1 MTNQAAPAQHQF
13 IPNLCGAHAVLMV
26 MLVAEL
32 VAIVLALM
40 AGYYRSINVVDLV
53 RLSFFVQWLG
63 LSSAAFLCWGR
74 VWLNRLP
81 VALAAITVVLLVA
94 VDTLLLSLAV
104 QWLDNWLAG
113 RGVFTSLSVATLAS
127 NVSIAIILS
136 GMVMRYFY
144 VQEALRLQRE
154 AELEARIQ
162 ALQSRIRPHFLF
174 NSMNIIAS
182 LVSIDP
188 DAAEQVIDD
197 LSQLF
202 RASLKDSGEQVSV
215 AEELQL
221 CRHYA
226 RIEQWRLGERLTV
239 NWQIDPQVLRQPLPL
254 LTLQPLLENAVYHG
268 IQPLAAGGRVDVSC
282 RREKDSVL
290 LAVSNPQAAG
300 QRRHQG
306 NRMAQEN
313 VRHRLAALY
322 GKQAGLEVSE
332 SAEQYRVEI
341 YYPYNKE
348 KGRIDAN
355 FGGG

>member
-1 MTNQAAPAQHQF
+1 MTKPAAPVQHQF

-32 VAIVLALM
+32 VAIVLALV
-40 AGYYRSINVVDLV
+40 AGYYRHINVVDLV

-74 VWLNRLP
+74 GWLNRLP
-81 VALAAITVVLLVA
+81 VALAAMAVVLLVT

-113 RGVFTSLSVATLAS
+113 LGVFTSLSVATLAS

-144 VQEALRLQRE
+144 VQEALRVQRE

-182 LVSIDP
+182 LISLDP
-188 DAAEQVIDD
+188 DAAEEVIDD

-202 RASLKDSGEQVSV
+202 RASLKESGEQVSV

-226 RIEQWRLGERLTV
+226 RIEQWRLGERLTI
-239 NWQIDPQVLRQPLPL
+239 NWQIDAQLLPQPLPL

-268 IQPLAAGGRVDVSC
+268 IQPLVAGGRVDVIC
-282 RREKDSVL
+282 RREGNRVV

-300 QRRHQG
+300 QRRHRG
-306 NRMAQEN
+306 NRMAQQN
-313 VRHRLAALY
+313 VRHRLTALY
-322 GKQAGLEVSE
+322 GKQAGVEVLA

-341 YYPYNKE
+341 HYPYNKE
-348 KGRIDAN
+348 KGRVDAN
-355 FGGG
+355 SGGG